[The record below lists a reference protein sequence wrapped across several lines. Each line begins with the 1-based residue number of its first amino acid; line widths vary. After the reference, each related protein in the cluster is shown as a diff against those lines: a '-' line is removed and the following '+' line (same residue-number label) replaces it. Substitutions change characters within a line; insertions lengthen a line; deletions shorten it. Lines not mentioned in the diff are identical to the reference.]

1 MNSPYIGIYKC
12 GNDSGLQFIQ
22 IGLLY
27 EIVTERTELVWQE
40 LHTKILSFQGETK
53 SKLTATIG
61 IRTYRRSI

>member
-40 LHTKILSFQGETK
+40 LHTKILSFQGGGGGNQ
-53 SKLTATIG
+53 IQVN
-61 IRTYRRSI
+61 RHHWY